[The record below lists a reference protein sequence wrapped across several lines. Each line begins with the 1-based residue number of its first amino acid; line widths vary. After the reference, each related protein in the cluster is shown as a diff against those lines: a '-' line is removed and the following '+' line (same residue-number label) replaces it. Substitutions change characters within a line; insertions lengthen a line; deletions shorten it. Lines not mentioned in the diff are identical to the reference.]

1 MPGKNVFLD
10 SNILVYVYS
19 EDEVEKREKSRSLY
33 GDTATIS
40 TQVLNEVAN
49 VFLLKFRIA
58 PDDVAR
64 KIRELSQGCKISVV
78 DFETVMSAIRLHREY
93 GYSYFD
99 SLMLASALREEFS
112 TIYTEDMQNGQ
123 VIDGTL
129 TIVNP
134 FKQ

>member
-99 SLMLASALREEFS
+99 SLMLASALREECS

>member
-99 SLMLASALREEFS
+99 SLMLASTLREEFS
-112 TIYTEDMQNGQ
+112 TIYTEDM
-123 VIDGTL
+123 
-129 TIVNP
+129 
-134 FKQ
+134 